1 MATASTYL
9 AQSFQKLVD
18 ADASLQLH
26 ILERVSAHV
35 ALHEPTAAI
44 SSSACPKA
52 PLVDVP
58 LWSRPEGFPPLP
70 HSAHA
75 KPPLE
80 SEPPLRWAPVEM
92 VLMLDVFEVA
102 QRQPSGCQAL
112 FLTSSVCIE
121 ASASAA
127 VTAWLSC
134 YVTGFIEEP
143 RTEGAVEASCAG
155 ARVRRLPW
163 PWPWCAEILHRR
175 LRCQVRVLLL
185 RVPSLYTAI
194 TSGAGTREPSERLG
208 DAVPVTPAI
217 ATPSAPPS
225 GEADS
230 LTEQLSSIA
239 PLSTEL
245 GQLPSTR
252 LTNTRSL
259 CCAYP
264 SDRFLECSHT
274 VQMIGVV
281 HQVFYEGHS
290 AALPAPWVTVLLLPL
305 TASLPRSAFSKCGK
319 EPPRRREVDLSL
331 LGALQRSAV
340 AVIGGVIAVRGHTQ
354 VARRRA
360 CARAEAA
367 APLRLGGVA
376 EASLE
381 EYIVATWAAPVQLSA
396 GVLQTN
402 SCSWLSRNCADSVVE
417 ETASA
422 SPSATMA
429 SLGSAARG
437 PVAAPPHHIRS
448 AAEGADV
455 GCSEHCENAAV
466 QLTVAE
472 EEATARAAL
481 MFWEGARLALGMEAP
496 GQAEDRDRATWVAR
510 LFSASLDFLVASQ
523 LALVSAQ
530 MADGVVVLAVDE
542 AVPESLL
549 TRLLR
554 RLDRVVPGATLE
566 VPSSVLARAKPPF
579 FLPSYRMQRVPA
591 PPAWRANAPAS
602 AACAVVVTPMES
614 PAARRAR
621 HRRVCA
627 GTAVTAP
634 PPPCYPETLQG
645 GVLTH
650 ANGRTLVLQRIEVL
664 PAPTLKLLQEALRDE
679 ASDVE
684 KMDAPVFG
692 SHASERAFG
701 SGVATSPCT
710 AGQRQGEAAQ
720 TPSTNLAGAT
730 RRLIRR
736 EGGQAVQYC
745 ATHSALCSVRQGASL
760 MQKSQLVEFAERCDV
775 VVRPAYDMHR
785 QTAAL
790 QGSTVPA
797 FCELLHSRGEAWLR
811 LLGAALTLPVHNA
824 TADGSSP
831 NPVATSP
838 SCSPNDTPALS
849 EACSRLLSTYFMAAK
864 ARCVEG
870 ADASMMKTLVKLTLA
885 HTEWRTRLTI
895 ALPKRTG
902 HPTTA
907 SSPTRAVTALID
919 AVAAVGLCDAT
930 LHFFTAKTLLGECV
944 FRLLESEAWPTW
956 APDYCNVPLPQ
967 RADHGLGGAFV
978 HGEGGGP
985 PDWQRLYAE
994 VAHRTCLVPASVH
1007 TTESPSSAF
1016 SILQL
1021 AQDLQGHLERTKEW
1035 GSMYFYEKLHHLI
1048 DHTSNFV
1055 ISKVDWWLPSVAVGI
1070 ALSLFVLGGP
1080 EALPQAASIVL
1091 PSATPAVTTPP
1102 FATPDGPQGG
1112 AAPDDDEEF

>member
-1 MATASTYL
+1 MATASTSL
-9 AQSFQKLVD
+9 AQSLQKLVD
-18 ADASLQLH
+18 ADTSLQLH

-35 ALHEPTAAI
+35 ASHEPTAAI
-44 SSSACPKA
+44 SCSVGSKA
-52 PLVDVP
+52 SLDDVP
-58 LWSRPEGFPPLP
+58 QWSRPDGFPPLP
-70 HSAHA
+70 HSEHA
-75 KPPLE
+75 KPQLE

-92 VLMLDVFEVA
+92 ALTLDVFEVA

-127 VTAWLSC
+127 VAAWLSC
-134 YVTGFIEEP
+134 YVTFFFEER
-143 RTEGAVEASCAG
+143 RTEDAVEASCAG
-155 ARVRRLPW
+155 GRVRRLPW
-163 PWPWCAEILHRR
+163 PWPWCVDILYRR
-175 LRCQVRVLLL
+175 LKCQVRVLLL
-185 RVPSLYTAI
+185 RVPSLYTAV
-194 TSGAGTREPSERLG
+194 TSGAGTRATSGRLG
-208 DAVPVTPAI
+208 DAVPVTPVI
-217 ATPSAPPS
+217 ATPPAPPS
-225 GEADS
+225 GEADF
-230 LTEQLSSIA
+230 LTGQLSSIV

-245 GQLPSTR
+245 EQLPSAR
-252 LTNTRSL
+252 LTNTRSP

-274 VQMIGVV
+274 VHMIGVV
-281 HQVFYEGHS
+281 HQVFYECHS
-290 AALPAPWVTVLLLPL
+290 AALPAPWVTVLLVPL
-305 TASLPRSAFSKCGK
+305 TASLPRSAFAKCGK

-331 LGALQRSAV
+331 LGAPQRSAV

-360 CARAEAA
+360 CARAEAV
-367 APLRLGGVA
+367 APLRFGEVA
-376 EASLE
+376 ETSLE
-381 EYIVATWAAPVQLSA
+381 EYIVATWAAPVQLST
-396 GVLQTN
+396 GVLQTH

-417 ETASA
+417 ETAGA
-422 SPSATMA
+422 PPSATMV
-429 SLGSAARG
+429 SPGSAARG
-437 PVAAPPHHIRS
+437 PVAVPPYHIRS

-455 GCSEHCENAAV
+455 GSSEHCDDAAV

-481 MFWEGARLALGMEAP
+481 VFWEGARLALGMEAP
-496 GQAEDRDRATWVAR
+496 GQAEGKGRATWAAR

-591 PPAWRANAPAS
+591 PPVSRANAPAS
-602 AACAVVVTPMES
+602 AVYGVVGTSMGS

-621 HRRVCA
+621 HHRVCV
-627 GTAVTAP
+627 GTAVAAP

-645 GVLTH
+645 GVLTQ
-650 ANGRTLVLQRIEVL
+650 ANGRTLVLQRIEAL

-684 KMDAPVFG
+684 KVDVPLFG

-710 AGQRQGEAAQ
+710 ASQRQREAAQ

-736 EGGQAVQYC
+736 EGGQTAKYC

-760 MQKSQLVEFAERCDV
+760 THKSQLVEFAERCDV

-797 FCELLHSRGEAWLR
+797 FCELLHSRGEAWLG
-811 LLGAALTLPVHNA
+811 LLGAALALPVHNA
-824 TADGSSP
+824 TADGPSP
-831 NPVATSP
+831 NSFATPP
-838 SCSPNDTPALS
+838 SCSPSDAPALS
-849 EACSRLLSTYFMAAK
+849 EACSRLLSTYFIAAK
-864 ARCVEG
+864 AQCVEG

-885 HTEWRTRLTI
+885 HTEWRTRLAM
-895 ALPKRTG
+895 ALPQRTG
-902 HPTTA
+902 HPTAA

-956 APDYCNVPLPQ
+956 APEYCSAPLPQ
-967 RADHGLGGAFV
+967 QAEHGVSGAFV
-978 HGEGGGP
+978 HGEGGEP

-994 VAHRTCLVPASVH
+994 VSHRTRLVPASMH
-1007 TTESPSSAF
+1007 TTEPPSPAF

-1021 AQDLQGHLERTKEW
+1021 AQDLQDHLERTVQQ
-1035 GSMYFYEKLHHLI
+1035 SHL
-1048 DHTSNFV
+1048 
-1055 ISKVDWWLPSVAVGI
+1055 
-1070 ALSLFVLGGP
+1070 ALSFTEGG
-1080 EALPQAASIVL
+1080 V
-1091 PSATPAVTTPP
+1091 
-1102 FATPDGPQGG
+1102 
-1112 AAPDDDEEF
+1112 